1 MLHHFLVENLI
12 KECPSIFHDLL
23 VTKRTTMFTWFRNI
37 TYLLTQIEMWKLQF
51 HRQGSKIARNQLL
64 PHTHTHVITVLKFVL
79 FSWQQ
84 QKTGSLPS
92 TFVQIINPGRLR
104 KGSNTKKLSV
114 SKAVQ
119 WMTILAR
126 HIYNSHYRNFYLLV
140 LFNWQVTLPKTPLP

>member
-1 MLHHFLVENLI
+1 MHYFLWLIFAQIHLHLQKKMLQHFLVENLI

-92 TFVQIINPGRLR
+92 TFVQILNPGRLR
-104 KGSNTKKLSV
+104 KGSKTKKFSV
-114 SKAVQ
+114 S
-119 WMTILAR
+119 
-126 HIYNSHYRNFYLLV
+126 
-140 LFNWQVTLPKTPLP
+140 